1 MKQKDIDQPESDEA
15 YYMLREMFESES
27 SIFSSLKEMFESEGK
42 VYVTS
47 FIALFD
53 KIYGAGNCKWYY
65 PNMPKWSIHAYH
77 VENIQAAVT
86 KLAKDFDMSLTLD
99 MSKQI
104 VYVTDTY
111 DHYEAPFIN
120 AIYDENSD
128 ALDIIYTEFLVYGEM
143 FISKFLPYF
152 YKAYG
157 LSNYKLPKDK
167 HFKQNVQTAV
177 NMVSDE
183 DYFRAMTLSINFA
196 DNTISAVL

>member
-1 MKQKDIDQPESDEA
+1 
-15 YYMLREMFESES
+15 
-27 SIFSSLKEMFESEGK
+27 MFESEGK

-53 KIYGAGNCKWYY
+53 IIYGAGNYKWYY
-65 PNMPKWSIHAYH
+65 PNMPKWSIRAYH

-86 KLAKDFDMSLTLD
+86 KLAKDFDMRLALD

-120 AIYDENSD
+120 AVHDEYSD
-128 ALDIIYTEFLVYGEM
+128 ALNIIYTEFLVNSEM
-143 FISKFLPYF
+143 SISKFLLYF

-157 LSNYKLPKDK
+157 LSNYKIPKDK
-167 HFKQNVQTAV
+167 YFKQNVQTAV

-183 DYFRAMTLSINFA
+183 DYFRVMTLSINFA
-196 DNTISAVL
+196 DNTISAVMYDT